1 MRNLLSSHE
10 AAMAAI
16 SHAAIR
22 FSFTLKKQAQW
33 GKISTAHANTV
44 TVTFKFATKQNMST
58 EN

>member
-1 MRNLLSSHE
+1 MSSHE

-16 SHAAIR
+16 SQAAIR

-33 GKISTAHANTV
+33 GKISIAHANTV